1 MIYDLIKEYDSKV
14 IKYYLLLNNYNIAN
28 ISKDELNKVEKEYND
43 LENTIIKLREEINK
57 ITYTTLEI
65 VVDVEELKRNCIEI
79 INNNFNTKDIIKYI
93 KEAKELIDKELE
105 QNKRPS
111 RLLALD
117 SFIKEFLEHIL
128 GLTI

>member
-14 IKYYLLLNNYNIAN
+14 IKYYLLLNNYNISN
-28 ISKDELNKVEKEYND
+28 INKDELNKVEKEYND
-43 LENTIIKLREEINK
+43 LENTIINLREEIDK

-65 VVDVEELKRNCIEI
+65 VVDVEELKRKCMEI
-79 INNNFNTKDIIKYI
+79 INNNFNTKDIMKYI

-128 GLTI
+128 GLNI

>member
-14 IKYYLLLNNYNIAN
+14 IKYYLLLNNYNISN
-28 ISKDELNKVEKEYND
+28 INKDELNKVEKEYND
-43 LENTIIKLREEINK
+43 LENTIINLREEIDK

-65 VVDVEELKRNCIEI
+65 VVDVEELKRKCMEI
-79 INNNFNTKDIIKYI
+79 INNNFNTKDIMKYI

-105 QNKRPS
+105 QNKRPC

-128 GLTI
+128 GLNI

>member
-1 MIYDLIKEYDSKV
+1 M
-14 IKYYLLLNNYNIAN
+14 
-28 ISKDELNKVEKEYND
+28 
-43 LENTIIKLREEINK
+43 
-57 ITYTTLEI
+57 
-65 VVDVEELKRNCIEI
+65 VDVEELKRKCIEI
-79 INNNFNTKDIIKYI
+79 INNNFNTKDIMKYI
-93 KEAKELIDKELE
+93 KETIVLIDKELE

>member
-1 MIYDLIKEYDSKV
+1 MIYDLINKYDSKV
-14 IKYYLLLNNYNIAN
+14 IKYYLLLNNYDIAN
-28 ISKDELNKVEKEYND
+28 INREELNKVEKEYND

-79 INNNFNTKDIIKYI
+79 INNNFNTKDIMMYV
-93 KEAKELIDKELE
+93 KEAKKLIDKELKD
-105 QNKRPS
+105 NKRPS

-117 SFIKEFLEHIL
+117 NFIKEFLEHIL
-128 GLTI
+128 GL

>member
-14 IKYYLLLNNYNIAN
+14 IKYYLLLNNYNISN
-28 ISKDELNKVEKEYND
+28 ISRDELIKVEKEYND
-43 LENTIIKLREEINK
+43 LENTIIKLREEKNK

-65 VVDVEELKRNCIEI
+65 VVDVEELKRKCMEI
-79 INNNFNTKDIIKYI
+79 INNNFNTKDIMKYI
-93 KEAKELIDKELE
+93 KEAKTLIDKELE